1 VADTVTEAEL
11 EGDSVDVYEIE
22 TDGVLLP
29 VLVYEMDMVFVDDQV
44 LELLKD
50 GDKLMDSDMEG
61 VADGDA
67 DPVRV

>member
-29 VLVYEMDMVFVDDQV
+29 VLVYEMDMVIVDDQV

-61 VADGDA
+61 VADGDT

>member
-22 TDGVLLP
+22 TEGVLLP

-61 VADGDA
+61 VADGDT